1 MLIKKSNCFLK
12 KELNFSKENHVN
24 SEYTCSFKKKL
35 FSNLTGVLIYLL
47 TKRVCEDGFKG
58 NCYDGFKGICNVS
71 RKISMAEFTVK
82 EVTICRIFNII
93 SCPNLGCQ
101 I

>member
-1 MLIKKSNCFLK
+1 MLIKKSNCFLN

-35 FSNLTGVLIYLL
+35 FSNLTGVLIYSL
-47 TKRVCEDGFKG
+47 TKRLCEDCFKS
-58 NCYDGFKGICNVS
+58 NCYENFIWNVCI
-71 RKISMAEFTVK
+71 KISMAEFTVK
-82 EVTICRIFNII
+82 EVTISGIFNIS
-93 SCPNLGCQ
+93 SCTNLGCQ